1 MNILVQGS
9 KEFDDYQVFLRA
21 MGVAMSGISEGDS
34 EIHVYSVGPARINS
48 MVMEFCNLSERGMK
62 ARGMKIK
69 YYKVPPS
76 WISENI
82 EYINYFA
89 FLSKPK
95 EPVSKLVA
103 NAELKGIEVGIFR
116 Y

>member
-21 MGVAMSGISEGDS
+21 IGVAMSGISKDDN
-34 EIHVYSVGPARINS
+34 EIHVYSAGPARVNS
-48 MVMEFCNLSERGMK
+48 MVMEFCNLSERSMK
-62 ARGMKIK
+62 ARGIKIK
-69 YYKVPPS
+69 YYKVPSS
-76 WISENI
+76 WMSENM
-82 EYINYFA
+82 EYVNYFA

-95 EPVSKLVA
+95 ESVSKLVA
-103 NAELKGIEVGIFR
+103 DAESKGIEVGIFR